1 MRRRRN
7 RGEAEEAARRK
18 EEERVLREA
27 EEAARKKEEERVRR
41 EAEEAVRRRRRRRR
55 KAKENVRVRLMKK
68 RSLMKLERNHVPK
81 DVDVQLRVI
90 RIQMMNEHRN
100 HEGADLQREEKE
112 KGKEEVLVVGVT
124 HRGGEAKR
132 VGVSMAPAAAH
143 GKPR

>member
-1 MRRRRN
+1 MR
-7 RGEAEEAARRK
+7 
-18 EEERVLREA
+18 REA

-55 KAKENVRVRLMKK
+55 KAKENVRVRFRSLMKR

-112 KGKEEVLVVGVT
+112 KGKEEEKEKEITVVLYLM
-124 HRGGEAKR
+124 
-132 VGVSMAPAAAH
+132 SMPPTTTCSWLPW
-143 GKPR
+143 KDM